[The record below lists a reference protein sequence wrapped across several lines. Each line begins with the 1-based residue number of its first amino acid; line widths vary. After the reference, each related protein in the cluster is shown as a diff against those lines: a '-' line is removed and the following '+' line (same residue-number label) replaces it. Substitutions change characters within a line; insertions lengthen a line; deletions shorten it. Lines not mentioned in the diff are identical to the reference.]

1 MNFVLYLHL
10 ILFINVTITRVME
23 FMFLQPPYLQKY
35 ADAVAGKGAP

>member
-10 ILFINVTITRVME
+10 ILFINVTIPRAME